1 MGRLVLI
8 NSVLDSQLVYIMSS
22 LQLLPGFVKK
32 IDSKRRSFLWSGKDS
47 CAGAKCLVAWDRVCS
62 DKGEGGLGVTDLMTR
77 NTCLLLKL
85 LHRLFTAVGS
95 SWAS

>member
-1 MGRLVLI
+1 MGHLVLI

-32 IDSKRRSFLWSGKDS
+32 VDSKRRSFLRSGKDS
-47 CAGAKCLVAWDRVCS
+47 CLGAKCLVARDGVYS
-62 DKGEGGLGVTDLMTR
+62 DKGEGGLGVNDLMTR

-85 LHRLFTAVGS
+85 LHRLFIAMGS
-95 SWAS
+95 S